1 MTLLMVDSQFRVGIE
16 LSGATER
23 ALRCDSVLVRTIID
37 DVPAPQDKRAA
48 SSQWQSHER
57 RRNSIGTHRTAL
69 LDVHRGAITCG
80 LGGGLRRILR
90 GAGLGQP
97 RWPARWR
104 ASFIIG
110 QSWAPLLDEST
121 APSGAGPRPQRA
133 QPRATTQRARMLRIA
148 AGSGH
153 IENLQSTHGTTRS
166 TASTPPWCD

>member
-1 MTLLMVDSQFRVGIE
+1 VDSQFRVGIE
-16 LSGATER
+16 LFGTTER
-23 ALRCDSVLVRTIID
+23 ALRCDSVLVRTIIE

-48 SSQWQSHER
+48 SSRWQSHER

-69 LDVHRGAITCG
+69 LVVHRGAITRG
-80 LGGGLRRILR
+80 LQVGGGLRRILR
-90 GAGLGQP
+90 GASLGKP

-121 APSGAGPRPQRA
+121 ALSGAGPRPQRA
-133 QPRATTQRARMLRIA
+133 QSRTTTQRARMLQIA

-153 IENLQSTHGTTRS
+153 IGNLQSTHGTTRS
-166 TASTPPWCD
+166 IPGTPPWCD